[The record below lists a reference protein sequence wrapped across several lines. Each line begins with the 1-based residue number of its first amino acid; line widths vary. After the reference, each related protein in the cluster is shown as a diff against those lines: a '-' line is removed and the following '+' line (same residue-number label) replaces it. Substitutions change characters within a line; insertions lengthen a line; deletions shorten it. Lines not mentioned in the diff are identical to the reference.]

1 MARKG
6 MKRASSMAQR
16 SGNVAVKCR
25 KIAACIRGADDV
37 PKPVRTML
45 CDTLQRTFGTYK
57 EERHAFQ
64 NEASGLVG
72 SILNSQQSKL
82 QAAIKESQAKRAAV
96 GAEHDSASAAND
108 AAVGASEAAAKALAD
123 SKTAI
128 TDSKTALK
136 DAKAKLHDLEAETKS
151 AEVEAAAAASKKETL
166 EVLVNDFLPGIKA
179 GTNAG
184 TRAGNRVSKDVAS
197 SVDEDFLKC
206 VSRTFVKPVSTWG
219 TFDKIVA
226 ERLDG
231 FISKSLAEVTAEIAS
246 LASAKE
252 ARAANVES
260 AKAAITTAEETAK
273 AKEEASVAAAA
284 AAKEAEASAAGT
296 RKALNQHQGH
306 VSKAD
311 AECKEA
317 ENALAAFQNGPL
329 AAYTEVEA
337 RKAPEPEPEAPAEAA
352 PAAPA
357 PVAAAMAPAPAQPAA
372 RPSILSSPQVL
383 MQQARRMLSSPN
395 LEQSSQ

>member
-6 MKRASSMAQR
+6 VKRAMAQR

-25 KIAACIRGADDV
+25 KIAASISGAEDV

-45 CDTLQRTFGTYK
+45 CDTLVRTFTTYK
-57 EERHAFQ
+57 EDRHAFQ

-72 SILNSQQSKL
+72 SILNKTQGKL
-82 QAAIKESQAKRAAV
+82 QAAIKEAQTKKAGV
-96 GAEHDSASAAND
+96 DAEHNSASAAND

-128 TDSKTALK
+128 TDSKTAVK
-136 DAKAKLHDLEAETKS
+136 EAKAHLHDLEAETKT
-151 AEVEAAAAASKKETL
+151 ADAAAAAADTKKATL
-166 EVLVNDFLPGIKA
+166 ETLVNDYIPGVKA

-184 TRAGNRVSKDVAS
+184 PRAGNRVSKDVS
-197 SVDEDFLKC
+197 SCVDPEFLTC
-206 VSRTFVKPVSTWG
+206 VGRTFSKPVATWG

-231 FISKSLAEVTAEIAS
+231 FISKSLAAVTADIAS
-246 LASAKE
+246 MASAKE
-252 ARAANVES
+252 TRAANVES
-260 AKAAITTAEETAK
+260 AKAAITAAEETAK
-273 AKEEASVAAAA
+273 AKEEASTGAAA
-284 AAKEAEASAAGT
+284 AAKEAEAAAAATVKTLKG
-296 RKALNQHQGH
+296 HQGH
-306 VSKAD
+306 VSKAA

-317 ENALAAFQNGPL
+317 EDKLAAFQNGAL
-329 AAYTEVEA
+329 AAYTEVES

-352 PAAPA
+352 PAA

-372 RPSILSSPQVL
+372 RPSILSSPQVV
-383 MQQARRMLSSPN
+383 MQAARRMLSSPAV
-395 LEQSSQ
+395 EQTSQ